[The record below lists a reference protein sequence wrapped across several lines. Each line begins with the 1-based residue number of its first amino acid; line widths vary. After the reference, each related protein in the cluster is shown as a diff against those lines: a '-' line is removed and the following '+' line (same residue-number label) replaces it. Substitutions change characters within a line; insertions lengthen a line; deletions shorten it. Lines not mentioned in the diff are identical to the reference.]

1 MATKKKLTFEQQL
14 EAVEA
19 LISGMESGSMPLE
32 ESMRRYEEGMAMI
45 ASMEKELQSAQ
56 QRLTVIRRGAEG
68 ESEEAPMEVD
78 DEEL

>member
-14 EAVEA
+14 AAVEA

-45 ASMEKELQSAQ
+45 ASMEKELLSAQ

>member
-14 EAVEA
+14 EAVET
-19 LISGMESGSMPLE
+19 LIIGMESGSMPLE

-56 QRLTVIRRGAEG
+56 QRLTVIRRNAEG
-68 ESEEAPMEVD
+68 GDEEVPLEVD
-78 DEEL
+78 DAEL

>member
-19 LISGMESGSMPLE
+19 LIAGMESGSMPLE

-45 ASMEKELQSAQ
+45 AAMEKALQSAQ

-68 ESEEAPMEVD
+68 EDEEVPLEVD
-78 DEEL
+78 DAEL

>member
-19 LISGMESGSMPLE
+19 LISGMESGSMALE

-45 ASMEKELQSAQ
+45 AAMEKALQSAQ

-68 ESEEAPMEVD
+68 EDEEVPLEVD
-78 DEEL
+78 DAEL

>member
-45 ASMEKELQSAQ
+45 ASMEKELLSAQ

-68 ESEEAPMEVD
+68 EREEAPMEVD

>member
-45 ASMEKELQSAQ
+45 ASMEKELLSAQ

>member
-45 ASMEKELQSAQ
+45 ASMEKELLSAQ
-56 QRLTVIRRGAEG
+56 PRLSVIRRGAEG
-68 ESEEAPMEVD
+68 ENEEVPMEVD

>member
-45 ASMEKELQSAQ
+45 ASMEKELLSAQ
-56 QRLTVIRRGAEG
+56 QRLTVIRRGAES

>member
-56 QRLTVIRRGAEG
+56 QRLTVIRRSAAEEG
-68 ESEEAPMEVD
+68 EEVPLEVD
-78 DEEL
+78 DAEL

>member
-45 ASMEKELQSAQ
+45 ASMEKELLSAQ

-68 ESEEAPMEVD
+68 ENEEVPMEVG

>member
-56 QRLTVIRRGAEG
+56 QRLTVIRRSAEG
-68 ESEEAPMEVD
+68 GDEEVPREVD
-78 DEEL
+78 DAEL

>member
-14 EAVEA
+14 GAVEA

-56 QRLTVIRRGAEG
+56 QRLTVIRRSAEG
-68 ESEEAPMEVD
+68 GDEEVPLEVD
-78 DEEL
+78 DAEL